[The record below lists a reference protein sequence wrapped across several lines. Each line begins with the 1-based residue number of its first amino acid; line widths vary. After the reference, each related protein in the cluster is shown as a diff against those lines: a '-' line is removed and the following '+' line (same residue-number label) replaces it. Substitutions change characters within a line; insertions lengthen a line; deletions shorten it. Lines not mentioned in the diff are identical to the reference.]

1 MSPKGSKQIAH
12 NRRARRDYDV
22 IDTFEAGLVLQGSEV
37 KSLRAGH
44 VQVADAYA
52 HVKDGEVW
60 LEGVHIA
67 PYQFAHGVGAHDPDR
82 RRKLLLHRD
91 EIARL
96 DLRLAQERLT
106 LVPISLYFKDGRVKV
121 EVAIAKGRRKAD
133 KREALAERDSQRE
146 IQRALGRRQKG
157 YD

>member
-1 MSPKGSKQIAH
+1 MSPRGTKQIAH

-22 IDTFEAGLVLQGSEV
+22 LDTFEAGLVLQGSEV

-67 PYQFAHGVGAHDPDR
+67 PYAFAHGVGAHDPDR
-82 RRKLLLHRD
+82 RRKLLMHRD
-91 EIARL
+91 EIRRL

-106 LVPISLYFKDGRVKV
+106 LVPVSIYFKDGRVKV
-121 EVAIAKGRRKAD
+121 ELAVARGRRKAD
-133 KREALAERDSQRE
+133 KRDALAERDSQRE
-146 IQRALGRRQKG
+146 IDRALARRGKG
-157 YD
+157 Y

>member
-1 MSPKGSKQIAH
+1 MSPRGTKQIAH

-22 IDTFEAGLVLQGSEV
+22 LDTFEAGLVLQGSEV

-67 PYQFAHGVGAHDPDR
+67 PYAFAHGVGAHEPDR
-82 RRKLLLHRD
+82 RRKLLMHRD
-91 EIARL
+91 EIRRL

-106 LVPISLYFKDGRVKV
+106 LVPISIYFKDGRVKV
-121 EVAIAKGRRKAD
+121 ELAVARGRRKAD
-133 KREALAERDSQRE
+133 KRDALAERDSQRE
-146 IQRALGRRQKG
+146 IDRALARRGKG
-157 YD
+157 Y

>member
-1 MSPKGSKQIAH
+1 MSPRGTKQIAH

-22 IDTFEAGLVLQGSEV
+22 LDTFEAGLVLQGSEV

-67 PYQFAHGVGAHDPDR
+67 PYAFAQGVGAHDPDR
-82 RRKLLLHRD
+82 RRKLLMHRD
-91 EIARL
+91 EIRRL
-96 DLRLAQERLT
+96 DLHLAQERLT
-106 LVPISLYFKDGRVKV
+106 LVPVSIYFKDGRVKV
-121 EVAIAKGRRKAD
+121 ELAVARGRRKAD
-133 KREALAERDSQRE
+133 KRHALAERDSQRE
-146 IQRALGRRQKG
+146 IDRALARRGKG
-157 YD
+157 Y

>member
-1 MSPKGSKQIAH
+1 MSPRGTKQIAH

-22 IDTFEAGLVLQGSEV
+22 LDTFEAGLVLQGSEV

-67 PYQFAHGVGAHDPDR
+67 PYAFAHGVGAHDPDR
-82 RRKLLLHRD
+82 RRKLLMHRD
-91 EIARL
+91 EIRRL
-96 DLRLAQERLT
+96 DLHLAQERLT
-106 LVPISLYFKDGRVKV
+106 LVPVSLYFKDGRVKV
-121 EVAIAKGRRKAD
+121 ELAVARGRRKAD
-133 KREALAERDSQRE
+133 KRHTLAERDSQRE
-146 IQRALGRRQKG
+146 IDRALARRGKG
-157 YD
+157 Y

>member
-1 MSPKGSKQIAH
+1 MSPRGTKQIAH

-22 IDTFEAGLVLQGSEV
+22 LDTFEAGLVLQGSEV

-67 PYQFAHGVGAHDPDR
+67 PYAFAQGVGAHDPDR
-82 RRKLLLHRD
+82 RRKLLMHRD
-91 EIARL
+91 EIRRL
-96 DLRLAQERLT
+96 DLHLAQERLT
-106 LVPISLYFKDGRVKV
+106 LVPVSIYFKDGRVKV
-121 EVAIAKGRRKAD
+121 ELAVARGRRKAD
-133 KREALAERDSQRE
+133 KRHTLAERDSQRE
-146 IQRALGRRQKG
+146 IDRALARRGKG
-157 YD
+157 Y